1 MSCSA
6 VRQTPVWTARP
17 QPLSPPLT
25 NSHPRPQVHAYDD
38 ARAYLDWSNLTHQAA
53 APYTAPAKATP
64 CHDSCAPP
72 RPAAATISLHAA
84 ISIAISMAISMAIS
98 RHLPLSR
105 LAQACTEIRAASLSG
120 DCTWNR
126 EARATPPRRAA
137 PLPPAP
143 RRATSMRCM
152 RRHVMD
158 AVHAVHGVHDMHGR
172 RAQINRGNVFLAVS
186 GAGARC
192 IRRRAELSVS
202 MNPACPS
209 ASAAARAVEDAWG
222 HCFKDRAPFPQ
233 ALENP
238 PGFS

>member
-1 MSCSA
+1 MPCGRRLCGLPALPSA
-6 VRQTPVWTARP
+6 TLPTPDQLAPSAAGACLRRCTGLPRLEQLDPPGSRPLYRPCQGNPLPRQLRATTPSGSNHRSAR
-17 QPLSPPLT
+17 
-25 NSHPRPQVHAYDD
+25 R
-38 ARAYLDWSNLTHQAA
+38 
-53 APYTAPAKATP
+53 
-64 CHDSCAPP
+64 
-72 RPAAATISLHAA
+72 
-84 ISIAISMAISMAIS
+84 ISIAISIAIS

>member
-1 MSCSA
+1 MPCCA
-6 VRQTPVWTARP
+6 VRLTPVWTACP
-17 QPLSPPLT
+17 QPHSQPLT

-38 ARAYLDWSNLTHQAA
+38 ARAYLDWSNLTHQVATPCA
-53 APYTAPAKATP
+53 APAKANP
-64 CHDSCAPP
+64 RHGSYAPP

-84 ISIAISMAISMAIS
+84 ISIAISMAIS

>member
-1 MSCSA
+1 MPCGRRLCGLPA
-6 VRQTPVWTARP
+6 
-17 QPLSPPLT
+17 LSHSPPPLT
-25 NSHPRPQVHAYDD
+25 NSHPRLQVHAYDD

-64 CHDSCAPP
+64 CHGSCAPP
-72 RPAAATISLHAA
+72 HPAAATIALHAA
-84 ISIAISMAISMAIS
+84 ISIAISIAIS

-238 PGFS
+238 PGFSI